1 MNDIK
6 IDENMKRALDLFAS
20 FDLELQGITLKNINE
35 LSNGNSYATYHNNY
49 VKKLSEEDK
58 HIFISKISEIYESSL
73 KDEKSVQLFY
83 DEINKIWDTEDKK
96 SFLDALINIDKND
109 FPENIKNTRNLLL
122 TKYSPRVKEKI
133 INNLSLNLKN
143 IKEMEDQK
151 SANIFI
157 DVLKGKLDQQ
167 EINNFFNIL
176 TSKREIKP
184 SSEKVKKI
192 SNLFLDGYNENTR
205 KLILNQI
212 EPSVREFE
220 KNDLSHFN
228 FILESKMNLAKKQFY
243 LLALVQPDNEKLK
256 TIGRAKDKQAI
267 ESLLSKT
274 DETIDRYI
282 ETLKISIKKDKENKK
297 NNYLNKFYKLYN
309 ELTETQKISMKGID
323 FGIPYLTVDE
333 TQFVSNEVKEVV
345 KILNKLSYK
354 DSMNLRFNK
363 DFISPSEL
371 AKIKEKNRVDN
382 FINSFNKLESHEK
395 NRVILTGYLDKLN
408 SAYDLPEHID
418 ILIVDLKEMPL
429 GNRIDVYSKLLN
441 TYLEENDLDKVYLT
455 PSELK
460 KVEDFKLKTNVLSFE
475 DKLDLLRMEV
485 RGEKSSRLILNDLH
499 VELKEL
505 NTYQKDI
512 VINDLLKKTKTELKE
527 INTKEKIPNANNL
540 FGKLKNKL
548 FGIVDNNIE
557 NKNDGPKI

>member
-20 FDLELQGITLKNINE
+20 FDFELQGITLKNINE

-157 DVLKGKLDQQ
+157 EVLKGKLDQQ

-220 KNDLSHFN
+220 KNDLSYFN
-228 FILESKMNLAKKQFY
+228 FILESKMNLSKKQFY

-256 TIGRAKDKQAI
+256 TIGRTKDKQAI

-309 ELTETQKISMKGID
+309 ELTETQKISMKDID
-323 FGIPYLTVDE
+323 FGRPYLTVDE
-333 TQFVSNEVKEVV
+333 TQFVSNEVREVV
-345 KILNKLSYK
+345 KILNKLSY
-354 DSMNLRFNK
+354 
-363 DFISPSEL
+363 
-371 AKIKEKNRVDN
+371 
-382 FINSFNKLESHEK
+382 
-395 NRVILTGYLDKLN
+395 
-408 SAYDLPEHID
+408 
-418 ILIVDLKEMPL
+418 
-429 GNRIDVYSKLLN
+429 
-441 TYLEENDLDKVYLT
+441 
-455 PSELK
+455 
-460 KVEDFKLKTNVLSFE
+460 
-475 DKLDLLRMEV
+475 
-485 RGEKSSRLILNDLH
+485 SSI
-499 VELKEL
+499 
-505 NTYQKDI
+505 Y
-512 VINDLLKKTKTELKE
+512 
-527 INTKEKIPNANNL
+527 
-540 FGKLKNKL
+540 
-548 FGIVDNNIE
+548 
-557 NKNDGPKI
+557 

>member
-157 DVLKGKLDQQ
+157 EVLKGKLDQQ

-220 KNDLSHFN
+220 KNDLSYFN
-228 FILESKMNLAKKQFY
+228 FILESKMNLSKKQFY

-256 TIGRAKDKQAI
+256 TIGRTKDKQAI

-309 ELTETQKISMKGID
+309 ELTETQKISMKDID
-323 FGIPYLTVDE
+323 FGRPYLTVDE
-333 TQFVSNEVKEVV
+333 TQFVSNEVREVV

-354 DSMNLRFNK
+354 DSMNLSFNK
-363 DFISPSEL
+363 DFISPAEL

-395 NRVILTGYLDKLN
+395 NRVILTGYLGKLN

-460 KVEDFKLKTNVLSFE
+460 KAEDFILKTSVLSFE

-485 RGEKSSRLILNDLH
+485 RGEKSSRLLLNDLH

>member
-49 VKKLSEEDK
+49 VQKLSDEDK

-143 IKEMEDQK
+143 IKEIEDQK

-157 DVLKGKLDQQ
+157 EVLKGKLDQQ

-228 FILESKMNLAKKQFY
+228 FILESKMNLSKKQFY

-256 TIGRAKDKQAI
+256 TIGRTKDKQAI

-333 TQFVSNEVKEVV
+333 TQFVSNEVREVV

>member
-49 VKKLSEEDK
+49 VQKLSDEDK

-83 DEINKIWDTEDKK
+83 SEINKIWNTEDKK

-151 SANIFI
+151 SATIFI

-167 EINNFFNIL
+167 EINNFFNIV

-184 SSEKVKKI
+184 LSEKVKKI
-192 SNLFLDGYNENTR
+192 SNLFLDGYNENA
-205 KLILNQI
+205 KKIILNNL
-212 EPSVREFE
+212 ELSVRESE

-256 TIGRAKDKQAI
+256 TIGRAKDIQAI

-309 ELTETQKISMKGID
+309 ELTETQKISMKDID
-323 FGIPYLTVDE
+323 FGRPYLTVDE
-333 TQFVSNEVKEVV
+333 TQFVSNEVREVV

-363 DFISPSEL
+363 NFISPPEL
-371 AKIKEKNRVDN
+371 AKIKEENRVDN
-382 FINSFNKLESHEK
+382 FINLFNKLESYEK
-395 NRVILTGYLDKLN
+395 NRVILTGYLGQLN
-408 SAYDLPEHID
+408 NAYDLPEHID
-418 ILIVDLKEMPL
+418 ILIVDLKEMPI
-429 GNRIDVYSKLLN
+429 GNRVDVYSKLLN

-460 KVEDFKLKTNVLSFE
+460 KAEYFELKTNVLSFE
-475 DKLDLLRMEV
+475 DKFDFIRMVV

-499 VELKEL
+499 AEFKEL
-505 NTYQKDI
+505 STYQKDI

-527 INTKEKIPNANNL
+527 INTKEKIPNTNSL

>member
-157 DVLKGKLDQQ
+157 EVLKGKLDQQ

-220 KNDLSHFN
+220 KNDLSYFN
-228 FILESKMNLAKKQFY
+228 FILESKMNLSKKQFY

-256 TIGRAKDKQAI
+256 TIGRTKDKQAI

-333 TQFVSNEVKEVV
+333 TQFVSSEVREVV

-354 DSMNLRFNK
+354 DSLNLRFNK

-527 INTKEKIPNANNL
+527 INTKEKIPNTNNL

>member
-20 FDLELQGITLKNINE
+20 FDLELQEITLKNINE

-49 VKKLSEEDK
+49 VQKLSDEDK

-157 DVLKGKLDQQ
+157 EVLKGKLDQQ

-228 FILESKMNLAKKQFY
+228 FILESEMNLAKKQFY

-333 TQFVSNEVKEVV
+333 TQFVSNEVREVV

>member
-20 FDLELQGITLKNINE
+20 FDLELQEITLKNINE

-49 VKKLSEEDK
+49 VQKLSDEDK

-157 DVLKGKLDQQ
+157 EVLKGKLDQQ

-228 FILESKMNLAKKQFY
+228 FILESKMNLTKKQFY

-333 TQFVSNEVKEVV
+333 TQFVSNEVREVV